1 MRGGARLPVAPAV
14 GPSGRPAGKQQE
26 EEPQTEDVVTPSLPR
41 GNHLVARMKT
51 SPGFGRFSSPSRVT
65 PVAMSRSQLPV
76 TVAAAPPS
84 CARLPI
90 PLTESVSN
98 SVYMPAGPPADPHPR
113 TRPSQAGGTASH
125 NSTTT

>member
-26 EEPQTEDVVTPSLPR
+26 EEPQTEDVAAPSLPR

-76 TVAAAPPS
+76 TVAGPRRG
-84 CARLPI
+84 CTRLPLP
-90 PLTESVSN
+90 PLPKLILTPSLRRRAPAPSPPP
-98 SVYMPAGPPADPHPR
+98 PAGPARGGDR
-113 TRPSQAGGTASH
+113 TDIQPQT
-125 NSTTT
+125 

>member
-1 MRGGARLPVAPAV
+1 MRGGARLPDAPAV

-26 EEPQTEDVVTPSLPR
+26 EEPQTEDVAAPSLPR

-76 TVAAAPPS
+76 TVAG
-84 CARLPI
+84 R
-90 PLTESVSN
+90 
-98 SVYMPAGPPADPHPR
+98 PPA
-113 TRPSQAGGTASH
+113 ATAVRVPPLWNKLSRRL
-125 NSTTT
+125 